1 MGASR
6 TAAAE
11 AGSPWHGY
19 ELGYWPAEMAR
30 QADLAARSEY
40 FSLGTEL
47 AKQGRADVAMNTAVD
62 LDE

>member
-40 FSLGTEL
+40 FSLATEL
-47 AKQGRADVAMNTAVD
+47 AKGAHVAMNTAVD